1 MMKPLR
7 SLLATVRPGR
17 ISDDGCTRILAE
29 LSLCWESIPGCDAES
44 TTAEKLRRAEDVC
57 WNPPILS
64 FKLERHGGIVRGS
77 SRASLHC
84 WEVDTMQPEAR
95 IIETSMRQLSPN
107 APVMDIEKKANEIAM
122 LILNGVDDPRVT
134 WLEDRQRVRVN
145 IGEAIPLTNL
155 ETTQARRKR
164 FRALLESLMAAA
176 NWTRQDVG
184 SNIGFRRQ

>member
-1 MMKPLR
+1 
-7 SLLATVRPGR
+7 
-17 ISDDGCTRILAE
+17 
-29 LSLCWESIPGCDAES
+29 
-44 TTAEKLRRAEDVC
+44 
-57 WNPPILS
+57 
-64 FKLERHGGIVRGS
+64 
-77 SRASLHC
+77 
-84 WEVDTMQPEAR
+84 MQPEAR